1 MHKSVLLDET
11 IDGLNIRE
19 NLIYVDATLGYA
31 GHSREVLKRI
41 KKGFLF
47 AFDQD
52 SEAIAYSKKILS
64 DISDSYEIIHSNFVN
79 LKEELNK
86 RGITKIDGIMFD
98 LGVSSP
104 QLDNEERGFSY
115 HNDARLDMRMN
126 QEDKL
131 SAYEV
136 VNNYSE
142 IDLSNIFFQY
152 GEEKY
157 ARSIANKIAEYRK
170 NKPIE
175 TTLELVEIIKAG
187 VPDKYKRA
195 GHPARKVFQAIRIEV
210 NKELDILQSSLEDA
224 ISMLNVG
231 GRICVIT
238 FHSLEDKI
246 CKTVFK
252 KYSDVPELVK
262 GLPDIPD
269 EYKPTLKLI
278 GRYLPTDEEL
288 EINNRARSATLRV
301 AEKIKE

>member
-1 MHKSVLLDET
+1 MHKSVLLNET
-11 IDGLNIRE
+11 IDNLQIKD

-52 SEAIAYSKKILS
+52 SEAIEYSKKVL
-64 DISDSYEIIHSNFVN
+64 DGISKSYEIIHANFID
-79 LKEELNK
+79 LKSELSK
-86 RGITKIDGIMFD
+86 RGINKIDGIMFD

-115 HNDARLDMRMN
+115 QHDARLDMRMN
-126 QEDKL
+126 QDNKL

-142 IDLSNIFFQY
+142 QALSNIFFQY

-157 ARSIANKIAEYRK
+157 AKSIARKIMEQRTT
-170 NKPIE
+170 KPIE
-175 TTLELVEIIKAG
+175 TTFELVEIIKMS
-187 VPDKYKRA
+187 VPDKYKRV

-210 NKELDILQSSLEDA
+210 NKELDILEQALDDA
-224 ISMLNVG
+224 IDMLNKN

-246 CKTVFK
+246 CKHVFK
-252 KYSDVPELVK
+252 KHSDVSEVVK
-262 GLPDIPD
+262 GLPNIPD

-278 GRYLPTDEEL
+278 GKYVPSEDEL
-288 EINNRARSATLRV
+288 NINNRARSATLRV
-301 AEKIKE
+301 AEKV